1 MKKRAPNLTS
11 FYTTKK
17 RTRDLN
23 PFYFKKKKKCLEI
36 YLLTLD
42 IYLLTLDLSR
52 FLMNIYP
59 NPSQN
64 ICINI
69 YSVDP
74 FFLCQE
80 PDLNWWHEDFQSSA
94 LPTELSWPFLVHH
107 LSKVFASMSIKGT
120 KKSIK
125 YSIQN

>member
-11 FYTTKK
+11 FYTIKK

-23 PFYFKKKKKCLEI
+23 PFLFLKEKEVFRDLSTYSRHLST
-36 YLLTLD
+36 YSR
-42 IYLLTLDLSR
+42 LSR

>member
-11 FYTTKK
+11 FYTIKK

-23 PFYFKKKKKCLEI
+23 PFLFLKEKEVFRDLSTYSR
-36 YLLTLD
+36 
-42 IYLLTLDLSR
+42 LSR

-80 PDLNWWHEDFQSSA
+80 PDLNW
-94 LPTELSWPFLVHH
+94 
-107 LSKVFASMSIKGT
+107 
-120 KKSIK
+120 
-125 YSIQN
+125 